1 MCERISY
8 FFHSTQLYT
17 RTGLLDYT
25 LIDSN
30 ECALSSFKIPSGHRC
45 CYCCCGGKKHS
56 RRAASECVLGGTK
69 FVKKLISGEER
80 AKTLFPSTE
89 TFATHTHFEVR
100 DYIIYPP
107 IRTWPNKMISL
118 LFLSPLSARS
128 IITFLQLA
136 TFALAHFCPL
146 HHDRV
151 NGVVQQS
158 ERLHRQT
165 GSKLVNEREPPESK
179 ALFLSIPVQL

>member
-1 MCERISY
+1 
-8 FFHSTQLYT
+8 
-17 RTGLLDYT
+17 
-25 LIDSN
+25 
-30 ECALSSFKIPSGHRC
+30 
-45 CYCCCGGKKHS
+45 
-56 RRAASECVLGGTK
+56 
-69 FVKKLISGEER
+69 VKKLISGEER

-89 TFATHTHFEVR
+89 TFPKHTHFEVR

-165 GSKLVNEREPPESK
+165 GSKLVNERERAREQS
-179 ALFLSIPVQL
+179 ALFEYTCSAVMFNCQKLAMINSLVLNEATV